1 VGRDLSRRK
10 VLALLAALFVSCGAG
25 ALQANCLQSPI
36 APRAERPLRGQP
48 PAEAVSSA
56 LASRH
61 GRSEEPVF
69 ALDLPDQ
76 SAVERRLARYL
87 ETEKPSLH
95 LALERAGRLR
105 RFIGARL
112 GERGLPPELLFLPV
126 LESRYSPRAVSRTGA
141 VGLWQIARGTYAAL
155 GLRNDE
161 WLDERRD
168 FWKSTEAALGKL
180 RENRERFGDWSL
192 ALAAYNCGS
201 GCLRRII
208 DSSGIRD
215 FWELRDKG
223 LLPPETAEYVPA
235 FFALV
240 RICSNPQ
247 RYGLAGDWREA
258 PSWER
263 VELRQSLDLRLL
275 AEALAMSPES
285 LREANAE
292 LKSPITPPAELGYR
306 LKVPG
311 GLGARVDQLLADP
324 RAELLRYSYH
334 RLRSGD
340 TFYGLSRAYG
350 VNLSLIERANLGLD
364 PHRLAVGDVVRI
376 PAIAGGPRET
386 AGTRAAVAVVAREP
400 AGEAVGLTA
409 IHTVRPGETLWA
421 IARRYGTT
429 PERLAAGNSR
439 ALDDLL
445 KPGDTLRVPGAGGG
459 AQ

>member
-1 VGRDLSRRK
+1 M
-10 VLALLAALFVSCGAG
+10 
-25 ALQANCLQSPI
+25 
-36 APRAERPLRGQP
+36 
-48 PAEAVSSA
+48 

-61 GRSEEPVF
+61 DRSEEPVF
-69 ALDLPDQ
+69 AMDLPDHP
-76 SAVERRLARYL
+76 AVERRLARYL
-87 ETEKPSLH
+87 ETEKPSLQQ
-95 LALERAGRLR
+95 ALERAVRLR
-105 RFIGARL
+105 HFIGASL
-112 GERGLPPELLFLPV
+112 VERGLPPELLFLPV
-126 LESRYSPRAVSRTGA
+126 LESRYSLRAVSRTGA

-180 RENRERFGDWSL
+180 QENRERFGDWSL

-201 GCLRRII
+201 GCMRRII
-208 DSSGIRD
+208 SASGIRD

-235 FFALV
+235 FFALA
-240 RICSNPQ
+240 RICSSPQ
-247 RYGLAGDWREA
+247 RYGLDVDWRQA
-258 PSWER
+258 PHWER
-263 VELRQSLDLRLL
+263 VELRRSLDVRLL
-275 AEALAMSPES
+275 AEALGLGPES

-292 LKSPITPPAELGYR
+292 LKYPITPPGERLYR

-311 GLGARVDQLLADP
+311 GLGARVEQLLADP
-324 RAELLRYSYH
+324 RGELLRFGYH

-350 VNLSLIERANLGLD
+350 VSQSLIERANPGLD
-364 PHRLAVGDVVRI
+364 PRRLAVGDVVRI
-376 PAIAGGPRET
+376 PAIAGELAPRGA
-386 AGTRAAVAVVAREP
+386 AGTQATVPAAAESALSAVRPKEP
-400 AGEAVGLTA
+400 IGEDGGLLA
-409 IHTVRPGETLWA
+409 IYTVRPGDTLWA
-421 IARRYGTT
+421 IARHYGTT

-445 KPGDTLRVPGAGGG
+445 KPGETLKVPGAGGG